1 MRLVQELKWQDG
13 ETGPK
18 DFPIPLLG
26 HTARRQD
33 GAVNRTFS
41 LLVQSAVNVRVD
53 PSAWAANVTIEGL
66 HEVVPDPPGSSVEL
80 SPSGLFHRYIGS
92 VEVTATP
99 SPPRKPG
106 DPPIDI
112 WYSVNPLL
120 GTEHTTCVAVP
131 AVTSVCGWELGRRS
145 YLCVA
150 RWLPHHSLGEPME
163 LYTGPFTLPV
173 GWWDVRAF
181 TVQHGF
187 QNGTL
192 SSRQYRVDTGGFG
205 VWPTTLELPRVQ
217 RGPFDTHIEVFG
229 RVAGA
234 SVAWH
239 LAAGATPWL
248 VPSETSGTGDY
259 TLQLNFDTTSL
270 PTGRSSTTLVC
281 TCLGPHSVA
290 ELLAVCLCSCAC
302 VCVRVLVRGC
312 SWVRL
317 TSTTVCAACL
327 PCS

>member
-99 SPPRKPG
+99 SPARKPG

-120 GTEHTTCVAVP
+120 GTEHTTCVALA
-131 AVTSVCGWELGRRS
+131 AVTSVC
-145 YLCVA
+145 
-150 RWLPHHSLGEPME
+150 
-163 LYTGPFTLPV
+163 
-173 GWWDVRAF
+173 
-181 TVQHGF
+181 
-187 QNGTL
+187 
-192 SSRQYRVDTGGFG
+192 
-205 VWPTTLELPRVQ
+205 
-217 RGPFDTHIEVFG
+217 
-229 RVAGA
+229 VAG
-234 SVAWH
+234 SWGDGLTFVSR
-239 LAAGATPWL
+239 AGCRTTAL
-248 VPSETSGTGDY
+248 V
-259 TLQLNFDTTSL
+259 SL
-270 PTGRSSTTLVC
+270 WSCTRGRSRC
-281 TCLGPHSVA
+281 Q
-290 ELLAVCLCSCAC
+290 
-302 VCVRVLVRGC
+302 
-312 SWVRL
+312 
-317 TSTTVCAACL
+317 
-327 PCS
+327 